1 MSRVT
6 ILAAGLLLTIG
17 LVASAELRSVARA
30 ADQAA
35 SKQEA
40 VAQKAAGPDRAKLLQ
55 KFPEMD
61 VNHDGVLTDQELKDG
76 RARIRD
82 ARGLKVDNFKPDA
95 RMFNWLIEHLAE
107 MDLDRNAQLSRD
119 ELLRA
124 RDQYGAMNRA
134 AAAKPEAILKQFPEA
149 DTNGDG
155 TLSREEY
162 KALTSANPAAA
173 KLIFLQR
180 HPQADTNG
188 DGTLSDEE
196 YQAAQGKA
204 KPDAK
209 AVKNPAK
216 KKNRNA
222 EAGDSAQ
229 P

>member
-6 ILAAGLLLTIG
+6 ILTAGLLLTIG
-17 LVASAELRSVARA
+17 LVASAELRSVAQA

-35 SKQEA
+35 KRRDA
-40 VAQKAAGPDRAKLLQ
+40 VAQKAAGPDRVKLLQ
-55 KFPEMD
+55 KHPELD
-61 VNHDGVLTDQELKDG
+61 GNHDGVLTDQELKDG

-82 ARGLKVDNFKPDA
+82 ARGLKGDNFKPDP

-134 AAAKPEAILKQFPEA
+134 AAANPEAILKQFPEA

-155 TLSREEY
+155 MLSREEY
-162 KALTSANPAAA
+162 KAFTSTNPAAA

-209 AVKNPAK
+209 AAKKPAK
-216 KKNRNA
+216 KKNRDP
-222 EAGDSAQ
+222 EAADSTQ